1 MDCLAIQ
8 MLNVVLEPAQ
18 IKFVFSVILQMDIFA
33 QDKNVVMIATVQLT
47 FVNTVIVKVAYH
59 LHGGYTY

>member
-1 MDCLAIQ
+1 MDCLASQ

-33 QDKNVVMIATVQLT
+33 QDKNVIMIAIVPLT
-47 FVNTVIVKVAYH
+47 FVNIVIVKVAYH